1 MRVIITGATGGL
13 GRNLVLHVK
22 ELGWDVL
29 ALGRNKS
36 IAAELGVPFVC
47 VDLCDA
53 LMTREAF
60 RSADVVFHCAAL
72 SSPWGSYEM
81 FYNANVRATQNV
93 IDAMLY
99 HGIPK
104 IVHVS
109 TPSIYFNYQ
118 DQLNVKEECRA
129 KSFVNNYAQTKYEA
143 EEVILQ
149 SAVNSVIIRPRGIFG
164 EYDQALFPRLE
175 RIARRGFLPLI
186 QNKNALVDITY
197 VGNVVHAL
205 YLAASQDIPSKS
217 IFNITNDEPKNIKD
231 IFELLSQ
238 KLALHV
244 RYKTLSYGTMM
255 SIAFVLESLSHLG
268 VLREPLLTRYGV
280 GLLATNQTL
289 DISHAKEVL
298 GYTPIFSI
306 KEGMER
312 YVSWRNQTL

>member
-22 ELGWDVL
+22 ELGWDIL

-36 IAAELGVPFVC
+36 IGTALGVPFVS

-60 RSADVVFHCAAL
+60 RSADIVFHCAAL

-109 TPSIYFNYQ
+109 TSSIYFNYK

-129 KSFVNNYAQTKYEA
+129 KRFVNNYAQTKYEA
-143 EEVILQ
+143 EIVILQ
-149 SAVNSVIIRPRGIFG
+149 SEINSVIIRPRGIFG

-175 RIARRGFLPLI
+175 RIAQKGFLPLI
-186 QNKNALVDITY
+186 KNKNALVDITY
-197 VGNVVHAL
+197 VGNVVYAL

-231 IFELLSQ
+231 MFELLSQ

-244 RYKTLSYGTMM
+244 RYRTLSYGTMM
-255 SIAFVLESLSHLG
+255 GLAFALESFAHFGL
-268 VLREPLLTRYGV
+268 LREPLLTRYGV
-280 GLLATNQTL
+280 GLLATHQTL
-289 DISHAKEVL
+289 DITHAKTVL
-298 GYTPIFSI
+298 GYVPKFSI
-306 KEGMER
+306 EEGMER
-312 YVSWRNQTL
+312 YASWRNQAL